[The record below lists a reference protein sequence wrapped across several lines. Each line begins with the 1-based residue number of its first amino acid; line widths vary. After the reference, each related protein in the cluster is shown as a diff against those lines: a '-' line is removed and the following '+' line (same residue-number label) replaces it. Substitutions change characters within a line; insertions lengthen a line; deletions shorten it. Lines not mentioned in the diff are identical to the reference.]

1 MAERSHSAPGSL
13 RTTLADA
20 RLVAAKDLRLELRSR
35 VGIGQVVPFA
45 LLVVLLF
52 AFALDPDRRVLGAA
66 TPGLFW
72 MVVLFSAVLA
82 VGRSFGTE
90 AEDGVLDA
98 LRLSGLSPAG
108 IYFGK
113 VLALVVELVLLDL
126 VLALAVVVFYGTDV
140 HGPLLLCAVLVVATV
155 GIAAAGGAYGAL
167 VARIRGRE
175 TLLPLVMLPM
185 LAPVLISATRGVEVA
200 LERDAGPGW
209 PWVGLLGIF
218 ALVYL
223 TLGALMFRPLLEDA

>member
-1 MAERSHSAPGSL
+1 MAEPFL
-13 RTTLADA
+13 RTVLADA
-20 RLVAAKDLRLELRSR
+20 RLVAAKDLRTERRSK
-35 VGIGQVVPFA
+35 VGLSQVLPFA

-82 VGRSFGTE
+82 VGRSFALE

-108 IYFGK
+108 VYLGK
-113 VLALVVELVLLDL
+113 VAALLVQLVLLDA
-126 VLALAVVVFYGTDV
+126 VLAVAVVLFYGAEV
-140 HGPLLLCAVLVVATV
+140 HGPALLAAVLVAATL
-155 GIAAAGGAYGAL
+155 GIAAAGGLYGAL
-167 VARIRGRE
+167 VARIRGRD

-185 LAPVLISATRGVEVA
+185 MAPVLISATRGVEVA

-223 TLGALMFRPLLEDA
+223 TLGSLIFRPLLEDA

>member
-1 MAERSHSAPGSL
+1 MAEPRARGGAAASV
-13 RTTLADA
+13 LADV
-20 RLVAAKDLRLELRSR
+20 RLVAAKDLQIERRSR
-35 VGIGQVVPFA
+35 VGLSQVLPFA

-72 MVVLFSAVLA
+72 MVVLFSAVMA
-82 VGRSFGTE
+82 VGRSFGLE

-98 LRLSGLSPAG
+98 LRLSGISAVG
-108 IYFGK
+108 IYLGK
-113 VLALVVELVLLDL
+113 VLALLVQLVLLDV
-126 VLALAVVVFYGTDV
+126 VLAVSVVLFYGTEV
-140 HGPLLLCAVLVVATV
+140 HGPVLLGAVLVTATL
-155 GIAAAGGAYGAL
+155 GIAAAGGLYGAL
-167 VARIRGRE
+167 VARIRGRD

-185 LAPVLISATRGVEVA
+185 MSPVLISATRGVEVA

-223 TLGALMFRPLLEDA
+223 TLGSLIFRPLLEDA

>member
-1 MAERSHSAPGSL
+1 VAERAASSRSTVG
-13 RTTLADA
+13 TVLADA
-20 RLVAAKDLRLELRSR
+20 RLVAAKDLRLEVRSR
-35 VGIGQVVPFA
+35 VGLGQVLPFA

-72 MVVLFSAVLA
+72 MVVLFAAVMA
-82 VGRSFGTE
+82 VGRSFGVE
-90 AEDGVLDA
+90 ADDDVLDG

-113 VLALVVELVLLDL
+113 VLALFVELLLL
-126 VLALAVVVFYGTDV
+126 GLLLAVAVVVFYGTEV
-140 HGPLLLCAVLVVATV
+140 HGPVLLVAVLVTATL
-155 GIAAAGGAYGAL
+155 GIAASGGAYGAL
-167 VARIRGRE
+167 VARIRGRD

-223 TLGALMFRPLLEDA
+223 TLGALMFRSLLEDA